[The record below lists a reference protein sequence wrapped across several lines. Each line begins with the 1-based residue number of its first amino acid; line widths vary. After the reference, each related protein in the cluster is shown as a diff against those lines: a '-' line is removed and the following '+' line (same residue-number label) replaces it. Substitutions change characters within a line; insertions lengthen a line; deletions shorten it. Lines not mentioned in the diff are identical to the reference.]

1 MKRIE
6 DILRYVEG
14 NHLYPD
20 LQVIEGGAE
29 PEVVIDG
36 KKVLMF
42 SSNSYLG
49 LATHPKIITSAIE
62 ATKKYGVGAGG
73 SRMLSGNLK
82 IHRDYELAIAKFK
95 GGEDAIVF
103 STGYQTNLGVITALM
118 SPLKVGPYDFF
129 RRRSV
134 ILSDELNHASIV
146 DGAKASKQKVVVY
159 KHCDMDDLE
168 KKLKKFKHRRKL
180 VVTDGVFSMEGDIAP
195 LDKIATLCKKYNS
208 LLMVDEAHATGVIGK
223 NGHGTL
229 EYFNLKPTVD
239 VDIVMGTHSKAL
251 SSVGGFVV
259 GSKNLIKYLRIA
271 SRPYIFSAALPPAVS
286 ASLIT
291 SLRVI
296 ESEPNLRIL
305 LNKKSGDL
313 REKLNILGFDTLGS
327 QTQIVP
333 VLIGEDEQAI
343 EFSRM
348 LLDKGIYAPCVRW
361 PAVPKHQARLRLT
374 VMSTHSDNQIAYLI
388 KCCESI
394 GKKLKIL
401 P

>member
-6 DILRYVEG
+6 DIMQYVEEH
-14 NHLYPD
+14 HLYPD
-20 LQVIEGGAE
+20 LHVIDGAAE
-29 PEVVIDG
+29 PEVIING

-42 SSNSYLG
+42 SSNNYLG
-49 LATHPKIITSAIE
+49 LATHPKVVAAAIE
-62 ATKKYGVGAGG
+62 ATKKYGVGSGG
-73 SRMLSGNLK
+73 SRMLSGNLQV
-82 IHRDYELAIAKFK
+82 HREYELAIAKFK

-103 STGYQTNLGVITALM
+103 STGYQTNLGVISAVM
-118 SPLKVGPYDFF
+118 NPFKVGPYDFF

-134 ILSDELNHASIV
+134 ILSDDLNHASIV
-146 DGAKASKQKVVVY
+146 DGAKASGQKVVVY
-159 KHCDMDDLE
+159 KHCDMNDLE

-195 LDKIATLCKKYNS
+195 LDKIVTLCKKYNS

-229 EYFNLKPTVD
+229 EHFNLKPTTD

-291 SLRVI
+291 SLEVI
-296 ESEPNLRIL
+296 ESEPNLRVL
-305 LNKKSGDL
+305 LNKKSDDL
-313 REKLNILGFDTLGS
+313 RAKLNTLGFDTLGS

-361 PAVPKHQARLRLT
+361 PAVPKHRARLRLT
-374 VMSTHSDNQIAYLI
+374 VMSTHSNDQIAYLI
-388 KCCESI
+388 KCCELI
-394 GKKLKIL
+394 GKELKIL
-401 P
+401 S